1 MLNIIIF
8 IIILYDHCWFG
19 RRFCCSWA
27 LSTAALARSAVSLMT
42 SDAYSNTALPSV
54 PTARSR
60 PSSALLILRSP
71 PTSSRSSPVTVRR
84 MSLTVDC
91 SLCMVSSTTF
101 LAAATVRPLVS
112 CSRPSV
118 LSPDCSFFSAVR
130 DPPPTSDTCLVV
142 AGWRRLSTDAAFPA
156 ADPAPSSVSDA
167 CCLTL
172 SITPVTRS
180 ISDGDGDVP
189 SPPTTALLTPPPPS
203 SSSLP
208 LADDVHVAF

>member
-1 MLNIIIF
+1 LGCR
-8 IIILYDHCWFG
+8 L
-19 RRFCCSWA
+19 FCCNWA
-27 LSTAALARSAVSLMT
+27 FSTAALARSAVSLMT

-54 PTARSR
+54 PTARNR

-71 PTSSRSSPVTVRR
+71 PASSQSSPLIVRR

-118 LSPDCSFFSAVR
+118 LSPVGSFFSGAR
-130 DPPPTSDTCLVV
+130 SPLPPTSDVCLVEP
-142 AGWRRLSTDAAFPA
+142 GWRRLSTDAALPA

-180 ISDGDGDVP
+180 ISVGDGVVP
-189 SPPTTALLTPPPPS
+189 SPTTTTAPPPPSPS

-208 LADDVHVAF
+208 LVGVPVPF